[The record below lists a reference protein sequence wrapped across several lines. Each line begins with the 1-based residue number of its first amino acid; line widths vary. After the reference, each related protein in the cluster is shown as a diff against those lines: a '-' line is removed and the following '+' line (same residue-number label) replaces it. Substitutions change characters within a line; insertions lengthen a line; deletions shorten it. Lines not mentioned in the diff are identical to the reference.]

1 MANRRYNTQTRKM
14 FNSGSEKPKP
24 VGSSP
29 NKRRE
34 TPSEKN
40 ARARKQFKRSEYNI
54 TSAGGTKKS
63 AQELKMAEGK
73 SKLYQA
79 AEKNDKKSFKKFKSP
94 KRAMDFYQKYGD
106 KAKGRGA
113 YNIGGKAIS
122 KSQNPGLVKLAK
134 KKPELAKKFGYD
146 KNRIVAKEGG
156 KMMKRKMFASGNS
169 PFDKKK
175 TTLKD
180 PFTDPMMKI
189 LEEMKKLSNMKSKPK
204 DLPKKK

>member
-1 MANRRYNTQTRKM
+1 MANPRYSKVANRRGAMGGGMMKRKM
-14 FNSGSEKPKP
+14 FSEGNGKP
-24 VGSSP
+24 
-29 NKRRE
+29 
-34 TPSEKN
+34 
-40 ARARKQFKRSEYNI
+40 
-54 TSAGGTKKS
+54 
-63 AQELKMAEGK
+63 
-73 SKLYQA
+73 
-79 AEKNDKKSFKKFKSP
+79 
-94 KRAMDFYQKYGD
+94 
-106 KAKGRGA
+106 
-113 YNIGGKAIS
+113 IS
-122 KSQNPGLVKLAK
+122 KSKNPGLVKLAK